1 MKVQKINPVLLM
13 GLMIF
18 GLVAS
23 LFSGSELSAQSAQ
36 TLTTQK
42 SPSANTDASPS
53 KRSIPRFVSLKKD
66 RVNVRRG
73 PSTSHKV
80 DFAFTKKGLPVEVI
94 AEFDLW
100 RRIRDSEG
108 DEGWVYHTLLSS
120 HRTVL
125 IAPWNKKKTMPLL
138 KSDKEDSAT
147 IAYAETGVLGSVAK
161 CNGKR
166 CLLVIGGD
174 EKGWIAQASLWGVY
188 PNEVF

>member
-1 MKVQKINPVLLM
+1 M
-13 GLMIF
+13 GMLFF
-18 GLVAS
+18 GVIAS
-23 LFSGSELSAQSAQ
+23 LFPASEISAQLSHTPTAQNSAQSKTQ
-36 TLTTQK
+36 TKPL
-42 SPSANTDASPS
+42 
-53 KRSIPRFVSLKKD
+53 KRTIPRFVSLKKD

-125 IAPWNKKKTMPLL
+125 IAPWNKKKTMPLF
-138 KSDKEDSAT
+138 KSDKQDSAT
-147 IAYAETGVLGSVAK
+147 VAYAETGVLGSVAK

-166 CLLVIGGD
+166 CLLVIEGD

>member
-1 MKVQKINPVLLM
+1 ML
-13 GLMIF
+13 F
-18 GLVAS
+18 GIGACFFLAS
-23 LFSGSELSAQSAQ
+23 NLSAQSFQPHPAPETSPAQKQAQAQ
-36 TLTTQK
+36 T
-42 SPSANTDASPS
+42 SPS

-80 DFAFTKKGLPVEVI
+80 DFAFTRKGLPVEVI

-125 IAPWNKKKTMPLL
+125 IAPWNKKKTMPLFN
-138 KSDKEDSAT
+138 SDKEDGAT
-147 IAYAETGVLGSVAK
+147 IAFAETGVLGSVAQ

-166 CLLVIGGD
+166 CLLVIAGD